1 MIRVITED
9 GYIQYINPTFIIKV
23 YNDGDNKTRIVLANN
38 ATLCTKKHSAL
49 ELTTMIENKIYELS
63 NTKEWF
69 N

>member
-38 ATLCTKKHSAL
+38 ATLCTKKTFSARVD
-49 ELTTMIENKIYELS
+49 NYDRK
-63 NTKEWF
+63 
-69 N
+69 

>member
-38 ATLCTKKHSAL
+38 ATLCTKN
-49 ELTTMIENKIYELS
+49 IQR
-63 NTKEWF
+63 
-69 N
+69 